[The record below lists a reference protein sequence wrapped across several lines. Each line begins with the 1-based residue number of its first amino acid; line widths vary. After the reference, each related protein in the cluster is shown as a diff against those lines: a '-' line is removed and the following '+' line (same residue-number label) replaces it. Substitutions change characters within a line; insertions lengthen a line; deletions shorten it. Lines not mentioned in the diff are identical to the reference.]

1 MLITMPCS
9 PNVTKTCSCLY
20 APLLRTRLNRMWKSS
35 LLRASL
41 LVERLRRTGIEG
53 GAGGGSG
60 GDSMS
65 RRRGDRLCPP
75 MKLSFV
81 LLSCVTAT
89 KLLPSERREP
99 LEETSDLVANTDQ
112 PLAFG
117 RPRPRL
123 PHSSYVGVYGRAV
136 LTLAAVVV
144 AQTVGAASWMGPLAG
159 PVLAWSSLRAE
170 YVQQQGLNALAPGS
184 PGFGCKGAHALQE
197 PQRVPGGEPCSPT

>member
-1 MLITMPCS
+1 
-9 PNVTKTCSCLY
+9 
-20 APLLRTRLNRMWKSS
+20 
-35 LLRASL
+35 
-41 LVERLRRTGIEG
+41 
-53 GAGGGSG
+53 
-60 GDSMS
+60 
-65 RRRGDRLCPP
+65 

-89 KLLPSERREP
+89 KLLPSERRET

-170 YVQQQGLNALAPGS
+170 YVQQQGLNALALGS
-184 PGFGCKGAHALQE
+184 QGFGC
-197 PQRVPGGEPCSPT
+197 